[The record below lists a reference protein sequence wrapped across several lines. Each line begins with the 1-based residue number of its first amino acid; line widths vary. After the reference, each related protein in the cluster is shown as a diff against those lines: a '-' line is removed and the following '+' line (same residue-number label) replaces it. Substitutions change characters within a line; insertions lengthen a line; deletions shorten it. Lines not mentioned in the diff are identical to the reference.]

1 MSYNYK
7 YYKIGEILVNILNSA
22 LSAVSSLQKTVTTKI
37 YNKKSIINN
46 GIADFHITEVD
57 ARVHAQ
63 ALTMKELETFNN
75 LEVSTTLL
83 KFYIMGDKAE
93 IVDFFKNQ
101 DASNS
106 IIVWNN
112 DEYSIYGKI
121 SWQSDRWIKVYGV
134 KNMKKREMMPL

>member
-1 MSYNYK
+1 M
-7 YYKIGEILVNILNSA
+7 LVNILSSA
-22 LSAVSSLQKTVTTKI
+22 LSAVSSLQKTVTTTI
-37 YNKKSIINN
+37 YNKVSVIND
-46 GIADFHITEVD
+46 GIASYNITNIQ

-63 ALTMKELETFNN
+63 PLTMKELETFQT
-75 LEVSTTLL
+75 LEKSSTLL

-106 IIVWNN
+106 IIIWDN

-121 SWQSDRWIKVYGV
+121 EWQNDSWIKVYGI
-134 KNMKKREMMPL
+134 KNVWKGDRSPLPPTP

>member
-1 MSYNYK
+1 M
-7 YYKIGEILVNILNSA
+7 LVNILSSA
-22 LSAVSSLQKTVTTKI
+22 LSAVSSLQKTVTTTI
-37 YNKKSIINN
+37 YNKVSVIND
-46 GIADFHITEVD
+46 GIASYNITNIQ

-63 ALTMKELETFNN
+63 PLTMKELETFQT
-75 LEVSTTLL
+75 LEKSSTLL

-106 IIVWNN
+106 IIIWDN

-121 SWQSDRWIKVYGV
+121 EWQNDSWIKVYGI
-134 KNMKKREMMPL
+134 KNLTNKRDFSPEGSE

>member
-1 MSYNYK
+1 MN
-7 YYKIGEILVNILNSA
+7 LLNAA
-22 LSAVSSLQKTVTTKI
+22 LSAVSGLQKTVTTKI
-37 YNKKSIINN
+37 YNKKSVSNN
-46 GIADFHITEVD
+46 GIADFEMIEIE

-63 ALTMKELETFNN
+63 PLTVKELEAFQT
-75 LEVSTTLL
+75 LEKSSTLL

-106 IIVWNN
+106 IIIWDN

-121 SWQSDRWIKVYGV
+121 EWQNDSWIKVYGI
-134 KNMKKREMMPL
+134 KNVWKGDRSPLPPTP

>member
-1 MSYNYK
+1 MN
-7 YYKIGEILVNILNSA
+7 LLNSA
-22 LSAVSSLQKTVTTKI
+22 LSVISGLQKTVTTKI
-37 YNKKSIINN
+37 YNKKSVINN
-46 GIADFHITEVD
+46 GIADFEITEIS

-63 ALTMKELETFNN
+63 PLTMKELETFQT
-75 LEVSTTLL
+75 LEKSSTLL

-106 IIVWNN
+106 IIIWDN

-121 SWQSDRWIKVYGV
+121 EWQSGGWIKVYGI
-134 KNMKKREMMPL
+134 KNMKNREIELL

>member
-1 MSYNYK
+1 MIN
-7 YYKIGEILVNILNSA
+7 VLNAA
-22 LSAVSSLQKTVTTKI
+22 LSAVSGIQKTVTTKI
-37 YNKKSIINN
+37 YNKKSVINN
-46 GIADFHITEVD
+46 GIADFEIIEIE

-63 ALTMKELETFNN
+63 PLTVKELETFQT
-75 LEVSTTLL
+75 LEKSSTLL

-106 IIVWNN
+106 IIIWDN

-121 SWQSDRWIKVYGV
+121 EWQNDSWIKVYGI
-134 KNMKKREMMPL
+134 KNVWKGDRSPLPPTP

>member
-1 MSYNYK
+1 MN
-7 YYKIGEILVNILNSA
+7 LLNSA
-22 LSAVSSLQKTVTTKI
+22 LSVISGLQKTMTIKI
-37 YNKKSIINN
+37 YNKKSVINN
-46 GIADFHITEVD
+46 GIADFEITEIS

-63 ALTMKELETFNN
+63 PLTMKELETFGK
-75 LEVSTTLL
+75 LEKSSTLL

-106 IIVWNN
+106 IIIWDN

-121 SWQSDRWIKVYGV
+121 EWQNDSWIKVYGI
-134 KNMKKREMMPL
+134 KNLTNKRDSSPEGSE

>member
-1 MSYNYK
+1 M
-7 YYKIGEILVNILNSA
+7 NILNTA

-37 YNKKSIINN
+37 YNKKSVINN
-46 GIADFHITEVD
+46 GIADFEITEID

-63 ALTMKELETFNN
+63 PLTIKELETFQT
-75 LEVSTTLL
+75 LEKSSTLL

-93 IVDFFKNQ
+93 IVDFFKNK

-106 IIVWNN
+106 IIVWDN

-121 SWQSDRWIKVYGV
+121 EWQNNLWIKVYGV
-134 KNMKKREMMPL
+134 LNNAGNN

>member
-1 MSYNYK
+1 MN
-7 YYKIGEILVNILNSA
+7 LLNSA
-22 LSAVSSLQKTVTTKI
+22 LSVISGIQKTVTTTI
-37 YNKKSIINN
+37 YNKVSVIND
-46 GIADFHITEVD
+46 GIASYNITNIQ

-63 ALTMKELETFNN
+63 PLTMKELETFQT
-75 LEVSTTLL
+75 LEKSSTLL

-106 IIVWNN
+106 IIIWDN

-121 SWQSDRWIKVYGV
+121 EWQNDSWIKVYGI
-134 KNMKKREMMPL
+134 KNMTNREVMPL

>member
-1 MSYNYK
+1 M
-7 YYKIGEILVNILNSA
+7 NILNSA

-37 YNKKSIINN
+37 YNKKSVINN
-46 GIADFHITEVD
+46 GIADFEMIEIE

-63 ALTMKELETFNN
+63 PLTMKELETFQT
-75 LEVSTTLL
+75 LEKSSTLL

-106 IIVWNN
+106 IIVWDNK
-112 DEYSIYGKI
+112 EYSIYGKI
-121 SWQSDRWIKVYGV
+121 TWQSGGWIKVYGILNNN
-134 KNMKKREMMPL
+134 KIDSSPASRL